1 MTQTQ
6 QTAVTQPILQAL
18 QGLGKIDEALQASV
32 NQLHLTLDV
41 SCCRLLKPGAGQVI
55 ISQATTKAN
64 RFADARCLQSYFQPQ
79 LVEGEAVVCDRLNT
93 IPSPEIQ
100 RFIQTSGV
108 CATIIVP
115 LVCYQSY
122 LGEISLYQCNYP
134 RQWTAA
140 ELDLVQ
146 LAANCMAIAL
156 YQAELHKRLEQAEQ
170 TEIALRESEER
181 YKVLA
186 NAVPQCVWM
195 ITPDTS
201 VEYCNQHWLDYSGLT
216 LEQSLG
222 ADRLE
227 LMHPDDAQ
235 KTLDYWC
242 QAAPKGESFTLE
254 YRLKRAKDGKYRWH
268 FAQLSPVRDQDGNIV
283 RWIGTATDIEERK
296 QIEIALR
303 RREQEFRALVEHSPD
318 VIARFDQDLRHLY
331 INPAV
336 TQATGL
342 LPDCLIGRTNREVWG
357 SQKTVEIWESALK
370 EVFSTGLSKTIEFEF
385 STPVGT
391 KYHQSRL
398 VPEFDSLGKV
408 EFVFTVC
415 RDVSAL
421 KQVESA
427 LRQSEEQFRQLAE
440 NIGEVFWIAGSNRSQ
455 LIYVSPAYELIW
467 GRSCASLYANSQ
479 TWIESIHPE
488 DRKHVAGLVQ
498 EQELQDWE
506 TEYRIVRPDQTVRW
520 IRDRAFPI
528 RDELGEVYRF
538 AGIAEDITLRKQAEQ
553 ESKLLQTMTQAI
565 LESEDFHSALQVAL
579 QKVCEATTWA
589 FGEAWVPNAEKS
601 ILECSPVWYS
611 KVEGLTEFRTVSR
624 EFVFPPGVG
633 LPGRVWAAKYPEWC
647 RDVSIEA
654 SSVYLRAKLALD
666 AGLKAALGI
675 PIVANDRVLAVLV
688 FYMFEARE
696 EDQRLIELIS
706 ASTELGLFIQRKQAE
721 GEIRK
726 SLLKEKELNR
736 LKSDFISMVS
746 HEFRTPLSSI
756 VLSAELL
763 ETYGQ
768 RCTEEKRQVYFRRIQ
783 NSTQRITQLLENVLF
798 LGQSESGRLEFNPQ
812 VGNLEHFCQNLVE
825 ELKPDEGSPHA
836 IIYMSQGNVEQV
848 YMDEKLLQHIF
859 GNLLCNAIKYSP
871 QGGVIRFEL
880 LAQAEEAIFKVQ
892 DTGIG
897 IPPADQLKLFEPFYR
912 ATNVERIG
920 GTGLG
925 LSIVKQCVDLHGG
938 QITVQSEVGVGT
950 TFTVRLPLGQSVGR

>member
-6 QTAVTQPILQAL
+6 QTAITQPILQAL
-18 QGLGKIDEALQASV
+18 QGLRKTDEALQATV
-32 NQLHLTLDV
+32 NQLHLALNV
-41 SCCRLLKPGAGQVI
+41 SCCLLVRPGAGQVT
-55 ISQATTKAN
+55 ISQATLKTDL
-64 RFADARCLQSYFQPQ
+64 FADTHCLQSHFQLQ
-79 LVEGEAVVCDRLNT
+79 LTEGDAVVCDRLDT
-93 IPSPEIQ
+93 ILSPEIQ
-100 RFIQTSGV
+100 QFIQTSEIG
-108 CATIIVP
+108 ATVIVP
-115 LVCYQSY
+115 LVCHQSY
-122 LGEISLYQCNYP
+122 LGEISLYQCNRP

-146 LAANCMAIAL
+146 LAAKYMAIAL
-156 YQAELHKRLEQAEQ
+156 YQTELHKRLEQAEQ

-181 YKVLA
+181 
-186 NAVPQCVWM
+186 
-195 ITPDTS
+195 
-201 VEYCNQHWLDYSGLT
+201 
-216 LEQSLG
+216 
-222 ADRLE
+222 
-227 LMHPDDAQ
+227 
-235 KTLDYWC
+235 
-242 QAAPKGESFTLE
+242 
-254 YRLKRAKDGKYRWH
+254 
-268 FAQLSPVRDQDGNIV
+268 
-283 RWIGTATDIEERK
+283 K
-296 QIEIALR
+296 QTEIALR

-318 VIARFDQDLRHLY
+318 VIARFDRDLRHLY

-357 SQKTVEIWESALK
+357 SQNTIAMWERSLRD
-370 EVFSTGLSKTIEFEF
+370 VFSTGQSKTIEFEF

-398 VPEFDSLGKV
+398 VPEFDSQGKV
-408 EFVFTVC
+408 EFVLTVC

-440 NIGEVFWIAGSNRSQ
+440 NIGEVFWITSSNRSQ
-455 LIYVSPAYELIW
+455 LIYVSPAYEMIW
-467 GRSCASLYANSQ
+467 GRSCESLYANSQ

-488 DRKHVAGLVQ
+488 DREHVANLVQ

-506 TEYRIVRPDQTVRW
+506 TEYRVVRPDQTVRW

-589 FGEAWVPNAEKS
+589 IGEAWVPNAEKS
-601 ILECSPVWYS
+601 VLECSPVWYS
-611 KVEGLTEFRTVSR
+611 KVEGLTEFRTISR
-624 EFVFPPGVG
+624 EFVFPLGVG

-647 RDVSIEA
+647 RDVSTEA
-654 SSVYLRAKLALD
+654 SNVYLRAKLALN

-706 ASTELGLFIQRKQAE
+706 ASAELGLFIQRKQAE

-726 SLLKEKELNR
+726 SLLKERELNR

-768 RCTEEKRQVYFRRIQ
+768 RCTEEKRQIYFRRIQ

-812 VGNLEHFCQNLVE
+812 LVNLGHFCQNLVE
-825 ELKPDEGSPHA
+825 ELQPDEGSQHSIA
-836 IIYMSQGNVEQV
+836 YISQGNGEQV

-871 QGGVIRFEL
+871 KGGVIRFEL
-880 LAQAEEAIFKVQ
+880 LTQVEEAVFKVQ

-897 IPPADQLKLFEPFYR
+897 IPLVDQLKLFEPFHR
-912 ATNVERIG
+912 ATNVEKIG

-925 LSIVKQCVDLHGG
+925 LSIVKQCVDLHRG

>member
-1 MTQTQ
+1 MTQTPQ
-6 QTAVTQPILQAL
+6 IAVTQPILKAL
-18 QGLGKIDEALQASV
+18 QGLQDTDEALHATV
-32 NQLHLTLDV
+32 DQLHLALEV
-41 SCCRLLKPGAGQVI
+41 SCCLLVKPTGGQVI
-55 ISQATTKAN
+55 MSQSTTKTD
-64 RFADARCLQSYFQPQ
+64 RFTDTGCLQSHFQPQ
-79 LVEGEAVVCDRLNT
+79 LIEGHSVVCDRLNT
-93 IPSPEIQ
+93 IPSQ
-100 RFIQTSGV
+100 KVQQFLQTSEV
-108 CATIIVP
+108 YAVIIVP
-115 LVCYQSY
+115 LTCHQSY
-122 LGEISLYQCNYP
+122 WGEIYLYQCNRP
-134 RQWTAA
+134 RQWTAT

-146 LAANCMAIAL
+146 LAANYIAIAL
-156 YQAELHKRLEQAEQ
+156 YQTALHQRLEHVEQ
-170 TEIALRESEER
+170 T
-181 YKVLA
+181 
-186 NAVPQCVWM
+186 
-195 ITPDTS
+195 
-201 VEYCNQHWLDYSGLT
+201 
-216 LEQSLG
+216 
-222 ADRLE
+222 
-227 LMHPDDAQ
+227 
-235 KTLDYWC
+235 
-242 QAAPKGESFTLE
+242 
-254 YRLKRAKDGKYRWH
+254 
-268 FAQLSPVRDQDGNIV
+268 
-283 RWIGTATDIEERK
+283 
-296 QIEIALR
+296 EIALR

-318 VIARFDQDLRHLY
+318 VIARFDRDLRHLY

-342 LPDCLIGRTNREVWG
+342 RPDCLIGRTNREVWG
-357 SQKTVEIWESALK
+357 PQRTIEMWESALR

-385 STPVGT
+385 STSAGV
-391 KYHQSRL
+391 KHHQSRL
-398 VPEFDSLGKV
+398 VPEFDSQGRV
-408 EFVFTVC
+408 EFVLTVC

-440 NIGEVFWIAGSNRSQ
+440 NIGEVFWITGSNRNQ

-467 GRSCASLYANSQ
+467 GRSCESLYANSQ
-479 TWIESIHPE
+479 AWIESIHPE
-488 DRKHVAGLVQ
+488 DRGRVADLVQ
-498 EQELQDWE
+498 EQGLQDWE
-506 TEYRIVRPDQTVRW
+506 TEYRVVRPDQTVRW

-528 RDELGEVYRF
+528 HDESGEVYRF

-553 ESKLLQTMTQAI
+553 EAKLLQTMTQAI

-589 FGEAWVPNAEKS
+589 IGEAWVPHTEKAV
-601 ILECSPVWYS
+601 LECSPFWYS
-611 KVEGLTEFRTVSR
+611 KVDGLTEFRTVSR

-647 RDVSIEA
+647 RDVSSEA

-726 SLLKEKELNR
+726 SLLKERELNR

-756 VLSAELL
+756 ILSAELL

-768 RCTEEKRQVYFRRIQ
+768 RCPEEKRQVYFRRIQ

-812 VGNLEHFCQNLVE
+812 PANLGRFCQNLVE
-825 ELKPDEGSPHA
+825 ELQLDEGSQHS
-836 IIYMSQGNVEQV
+836 IVYMSQGNSEQV

-859 GNLLCNAIKYSP
+859 SNLICNAIKYSP
-871 QGGVIRFEL
+871 QGGVIQFDL
-880 LAQAEEAIFKVQ
+880 LIQAEEAIFKVQ

-897 IPPADQLKLFEPFYR
+897 IPPAEQLKLFEPFYR
-912 ATNVERIG
+912 ATNVQKIG

-938 QITVQSEVGVGT
+938 QITVQSEIGVGT
-950 TFTVRLPLGQSVGR
+950 TFTVRLPLGQSGGR